1 MFGIRE
7 NEIAD
12 ALTTADI
19 WKIMLKEIPP
29 IAAEYFIGGAD
40 ELTTLKA
47 NVLAFKQI
55 LLAPR
60 GAIKYK
66 KLDTTSNIFGHNLS
80 LPFFIAPIG
89 SLRTLWPMADAVAS
103 QVAGEFGTAMT
114 LSTLST
120 TPMEDVSEASA
131 GPNWFQLYLCGGR
144 KTAKRGIERAKS
156 AGFSAL
162 ILTIDT
168 AVSGNRITHARM
180 KPMDATDAIF
190 SGPR

>member
-66 KLDTTSNIFGHNLS
+66 KLDT
-80 LPFFIAPIG
+80 
-89 SLRTLWPMADAVAS
+89 
-103 QVAGEFGTAMT
+103 
-114 LSTLST
+114 
-120 TPMEDVSEASA
+120 
-131 GPNWFQLYLCGGR
+131 
-144 KTAKRGIERAKS
+144 
-156 AGFSAL
+156 
-162 ILTIDT
+162 
-168 AVSGNRITHARM
+168 
-180 KPMDATDAIF
+180 
-190 SGPR
+190 